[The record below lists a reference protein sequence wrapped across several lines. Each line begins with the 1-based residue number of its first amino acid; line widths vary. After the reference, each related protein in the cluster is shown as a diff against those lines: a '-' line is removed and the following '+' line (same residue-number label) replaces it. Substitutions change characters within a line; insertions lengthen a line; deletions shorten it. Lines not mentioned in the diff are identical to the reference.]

1 MIACSGEAS
10 LAKRSPEFLICFLIV
25 GPCLALWGCG
35 TNSRFCGLACGTSTQ
50 PNPFLYATT
59 TSSQIQSFSIASTGA
74 LTPLASS
81 TGPADSQ
88 STADEFGLLL
98 FADSSSNEVVV
109 QSVNFGTGALT
120 PAPGSPI
127 PLGSA
132 SSGPNSIIV
141 GPSGQNLY
149 ASEPNGTIVG
159 YSNPGAAT
167 TTVLPGSPY
176 AAGIAPTQMAV
187 AQLTSSGSP
196 AAALYASDSGDP
208 NGGILAFA
216 VASDGSLSPI
226 VGSPFATTPNAAPSY
241 LLNTSN
247 SGGNQ
252 FLFVSLSNAGQ
263 IAGFSIDNAT
273 GALTPIP
280 GSPFTAGK
288 GPGTLINGIAN
299 ELFVINTGDH
309 TIEAFNLAANGVL
322 TPIGSPVAVGTAN
335 GGIALHLEETQ
346 PSSPLYA
353 ADTAASS
360 IDIVNVDNSS
370 GAISA
375 GGTVSAS
382 SPPLQLAVYDQ
393 FPLP

>member
-1 MIACSGEAS
+1 M
-10 LAKRSPEFLICFLIV
+10 
-25 GPCLALWGCG
+25 ALWGCG
-35 TNSRFCGLACGTSTQ
+35 GSRFCGLACRPSTQ
-50 PNPFLYATT
+50 YNPFLYATT
-59 TSSQIQSFSIASTGA
+59 TSNQILGFSIASTGA
-74 LTPLASS
+74 LTPLAAN

-98 FADSSSNEVVV
+98 FADSSSNKVVV
-109 QSVNFGTGALT
+109 ESVTIETGALT
-120 PAPGSPI
+120 PVAGSPFT
-127 PLGSA
+127 LGSA
-132 SSGPNSIIV
+132 SGGPNSIIV
-141 GPSGQNLY
+141 WPSGQSLY

-159 YSNPGAAT
+159 YSTPGAAT
-167 TTVLPGSPY
+167 MTVLPGSPY

-187 AQLTSSGSP
+187 ALLPSSGSP
-196 AAALYASDSGDP
+196 AASLYASDSGDP

-226 VGSPFATTPNAAPSY
+226 AGSPFATTPNAAPSY

-247 SGGNQ
+247 SAGDQ

-309 TIEAFNLAANGVL
+309 TVEAFNIAANGVL
-322 TPIGSPVAVGTAN
+322 TPIRSPVAVGTAN
-335 GGIALHLEETQ
+335 GGIALYLEETQ

-360 IDIVNVDNSS
+360 IDILNVDNSS

-375 GGTVSAS
+375 GGTVPAS